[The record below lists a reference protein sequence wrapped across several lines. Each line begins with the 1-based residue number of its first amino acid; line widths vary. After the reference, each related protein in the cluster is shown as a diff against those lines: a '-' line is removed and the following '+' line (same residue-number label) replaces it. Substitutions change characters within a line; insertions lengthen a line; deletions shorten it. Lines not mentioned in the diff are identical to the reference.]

1 MRVIIKMTYTD
12 KKQYILAIA
21 VMVVLFS
28 SCREDIDPSIAN
40 TPFGMLSL
48 IMEFITVFAIII
60 GGYVLII
67 VGVVVMLLGLNGN
80 IEWVME
86 AAGFTSRL
94 ANASPGI
101 VMIIA
106 GTYLVSKGKIDVKA
120 KKDQESDTTAADN
133 LQ

>member
-1 MRVIIKMTYTD
+1 MRAIIKMTYTD

-67 VGVVVMLLGLNGN
+67 AGVVVMLLGLNGN

-120 KKDQESDTTAADN
+120 KKDQESDTTTK
-133 LQ
+133 

>member
-1 MRVIIKMTYTD
+1 MRAIIKMTYTD

-67 VGVVVMLLGLNGN
+67 AGVVVMLLGLNGN

-106 GTYLVSKGKIDVKA
+106 GTYLVSTGKIDVKA
-120 KKDQESDTTAADN
+120 KKDQESDTTTK
-133 LQ
+133 

>member
-1 MRVIIKMTYTD
+1 MKSIDKQQLII
-12 KKQYILAIA
+12 IAIV
-21 VMVVLFS
+21 VMAVVLS
-28 SCREDIDPSIAN
+28 SCRDEIDPSIAN

-67 VGVVVMLLGLNGN
+67 TGFVVLLLGLSGN

-94 ANASPGI
+94 VNASPGI
-101 VMIIA
+101 IMIVA
-106 GTYLVSKGKIDVKA
+106 GTYLVSKGKIDVNA
-120 KKDQESDTTAADN
+120 KKNQDSDISKT
-133 LQ
+133 

>member
-1 MRVIIKMTYTD
+1 MKSIDKQQLII
-12 KKQYILAIA
+12 IAIV
-21 VMVVLFS
+21 VMAVVLS
-28 SCREDIDPSIAN
+28 SCRDEIDPSIAN

-67 VGVVVMLLGLNGN
+67 TGFVVLLLGLSGN

-94 ANASPGI
+94 VNASPGI
-101 VMIIA
+101 IMIVA
-106 GTYLVSKGKIDVKA
+106 GTYLVSKGKIDVNA
-120 KKDQESDTTAADN
+120 KKNQDSDISKK
-133 LQ
+133 

>member
-1 MRVIIKMTYTD
+1 MKSIDKQQLII
-12 KKQYILAIA
+12 IAIV
-21 VMVVLFS
+21 VMAVVLS
-28 SCREDIDPSIAN
+28 SCRDEIDPSIAN

-67 VGVVVMLLGLNGN
+67 TGVIVLLLGLSGN

-94 ANASPGI
+94 VNASPGI
-101 VMIIA
+101 IMIVA
-106 GTYLVSKGKIDVKA
+106 GTYLVSKGKIDVNA
-120 KKDQESDTTAADN
+120 KKNQDSDISKN
-133 LQ
+133 

>member
-1 MRVIIKMTYTD
+1 MTYTD

>member
-1 MRVIIKMTYTD
+1 MRAIIKMTYTD

-40 TPFGMLSL
+40 TPFEMLSL

-67 VGVVVMLLGLNGN
+67 AGVDVMLLGLNGN

>member
-1 MRVIIKMTYTD
+1 
-12 KKQYILAIA
+12 
-21 VMVVLFS
+21 MVVLFS

-67 VGVVVMLLGLNGN
+67 AGIVVMLLGLNGN

-101 VMIIA
+101 VIIIA